1 MNTIQK
7 VLELETQFV
16 RFSDEFVAIDHKLE
30 KICRIVTELNKEFRT
45 IKYIS
50 HQKEQVKLI

>member
-1 MNTIQK
+1 MNQTQK
-7 VLELETQFV
+7 LLELELQV
-16 RFSDEFVAIDHKLE
+16 NRFSDEFIAIDHKLD

-45 IKYIS
+45 IKFIS